1 MAKLCF
7 HENVDFLPEC
17 SEMYAKPESWIP
29 ADKHHSEKLGE
40 HNFARSPFSSKL
52 HFSRRLYIN
61 SSYGKSCA
69 NRLTDQT
76 QYSSWKPS
84 HIE

>member
-29 ADKHHSEKLGE
+29 ADKHLSEKLGE
-40 HNFARSPFSSKL
+40 HNFVWSPFFLITSYLSQAL
-52 HFSRRLYIN
+52 H
-61 SSYGKSCA
+61 
-69 NRLTDQT
+69 
-76 QYSSWKPS
+76 
-84 HIE
+84 

>member
-29 ADKHHSEKLGE
+29 ADRHHSEKLRRTQLR
-40 HNFARSPFSSKL
+40 AVPFFLKTSLLSQAQ
-52 HFSRRLYIN
+52 H
-61 SSYGKSCA
+61 
-69 NRLTDQT
+69 
-76 QYSSWKPS
+76 
-84 HIE
+84 